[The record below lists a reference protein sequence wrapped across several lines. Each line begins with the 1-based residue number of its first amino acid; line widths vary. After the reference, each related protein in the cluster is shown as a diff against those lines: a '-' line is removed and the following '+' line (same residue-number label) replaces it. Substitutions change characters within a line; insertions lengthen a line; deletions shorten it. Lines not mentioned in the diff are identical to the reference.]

1 MKNNL
6 NKGVL
11 FVAVVAVAIWMV
23 MKYMEGRKSRE
34 NYEMNKDGLLDYIEN
49 SDQLNATY
57 VMTNV
62 AKLTKDDDFIMS
74 AYDLANVDDRKNLYE
89 FVKTL

>member
-1 MKNNL
+1 MKNL
-6 NKGVL
+6 NKGIL
-11 FVAVVAVAIWMV
+11 LVAIVVVAIWMV
-23 MKYMEGRKSRE
+23 MKYMEGRKLRE

-62 AKLTKDDDFIMS
+62 AKLTKDDDFIMK
-74 AYDLANVDDRKNLYE
+74 AYDWANVDDRKNLYD
-89 FVKTL
+89 FVKSL

>member
-1 MKNNL
+1 MKNL
-6 NKGVL
+6 NKGIL
-11 FVAVVAVAIWMV
+11 LVAIVVVAIWMV
-23 MKYMEGRKSRE
+23 MKYMEGRKLRE

-62 AKLTKDDDFIMS
+62 AKLTKDDDFIMK
-74 AYDLANVDDRKNLYE
+74 AYDWANADDRKNLYD
-89 FVKTL
+89 FVKSL

>member
-1 MKNNL
+1 MKNL
-6 NKGVL
+6 NKGIL
-11 FVAVVAVAIWMV
+11 LVAIVVVAIWMV
-23 MKYMEGRKSRE
+23 MKYMEGRKLRE

-62 AKLTKDDDFIMS
+62 AKLTKDDDFIMK
-74 AYDLANVDDRKNLYE
+74 AYDWAKVDDRDNLYE
-89 FVKTL
+89 FVKSL

>member
-1 MKNNL
+1 MKNL
-6 NKGVL
+6 NKGIL
-11 FVAVVAVAIWMV
+11 LVAIVVVAIWMV
-23 MKYMEGRKSRE
+23 MKYMEGRKLRE

-62 AKLTKDDDFIMS
+62 AKLTKDDDFIMK
-74 AYDLANVDDRKNLYE
+74 AYDLAQADDRDNLFD
-89 FVKTL
+89 FVKSL

>member
-1 MKNNL
+1 MKNL
-6 NKGVL
+6 NKGIL
-11 FVAVVAVAIWMV
+11 LVAIVVVAIWMV
-23 MKYMEGRKSRE
+23 MKYMEGRKLRE

-62 AKLTKDDDFIMS
+62 AKLTKDDDFIMK
-74 AYDLANVDDRKNLYE
+74 AYDWAKVGDRDNLYE
-89 FVKTL
+89 FVKSL

>member
-1 MKNNL
+1 MKNL
-6 NKGVL
+6 NKGIL
-11 FVAVVAVAIWMV
+11 LVAIVVVAIWMV
-23 MKYMEGRKSRE
+23 MKYMQGRKLRE

-62 AKLTKDDDFIMS
+62 AKLTKDDDFIMK
-74 AYDLANVDDRKNLYE
+74 AYDWANADDRKNLYD
-89 FVKTL
+89 FVKSL

>member
-1 MKNNL
+1 MKNL
-6 NKGVL
+6 NKGIL
-11 FVAVVAVAIWMV
+11 LVAIVVVAIWMV
-23 MKYMEGRKSRE
+23 MKYMEGRKLRE
-34 NYEMNKDGLLDYIEN
+34 NYEMNKEGLLDYIEN

-62 AKLTKDDDFIMS
+62 AKLTKDDDFIMK
-74 AYDLANVDDRKNLYE
+74 AYDWAKVDDRENLYE